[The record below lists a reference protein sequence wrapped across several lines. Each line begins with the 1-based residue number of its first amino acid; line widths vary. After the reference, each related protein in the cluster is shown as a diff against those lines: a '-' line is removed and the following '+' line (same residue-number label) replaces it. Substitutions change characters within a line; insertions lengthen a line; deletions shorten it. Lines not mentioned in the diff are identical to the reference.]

1 MDVETGDGH
10 GGNYPGGKRMKL
22 YNTLSRT
29 VEEFQSFK
37 APKVGIYICGPTVYD
52 YAHLGHSRTY
62 INSDVLVRALKWLDW
77 QPYVVM
83 NITDVGH
90 LTSQADTGE
99 DKMEKKAKLENKP
112 ILEIAK
118 FYTEDF
124 FKMQEQLNILKPDK
138 VTPATEYIAEMIV
151 LVRTLEQK
159 GFTYKTSDGVYFDT
173 SKLKDYGRLARLDL
187 AGMKEGWRVDK
198 NPEKKHPADFALWKF
213 AQPEEKRQ
221 LEWDSPWGKHG
232 FPGWH
237 IECSAM
243 SLEYLG
249 PTLDIHT
256 GGVDHIPIHHTNE
269 IAQSEAATG
278 KPFVKY
284 WFHSNFLDI
293 NGEKMSKSLGNC
305 IRLDDLVKKGYNPL
319 ALRYLFLT
327 GHYRT
332 KMNFT
337 FTALDAAAEA
347 YSSLRSIVGGWQGQ
361 PERTQLSPEKLV
373 KIEAFSAK
381 FKAAIEADLNLPQA
395 VAVVWE
401 MAKSN
406 IPEVDK
412 QELIL
417 DWDRVLGIGLG
428 MVKKETIPD
437 EVKKLVRERETFR
450 QKGNWAEADKLR
462 RQIIDKGYKI
472 EDKHA

>member
-1 MDVETGDGH
+1 
-10 GGNYPGGKRMKL
+10 MKL

-29 VEEFQSFK
+29 VAEFK
-37 APKVGIYICGPTVYD
+37 PLKPPRVGIYICGPTVYD

-62 INSDVLVRALKWLDW
+62 INSDVLVRALKWLDFE
-77 QPYVVM
+77 PYAVM

-118 FYTEDF
+118 FYTDDF
-124 FKMQEQLNILKPDK
+124 FKMRDELNILKPDK
-138 VTPATEYIAEMIV
+138 ITPATEYVGEMIE
-151 LVRTLEQK
+151 LIKILEQK

-173 SKLKDYGRLARLDL
+173 GKFKAYGQLARLDL

-213 AQPEEKRQ
+213 ALSSEKRQ
-221 LEWDSPWGKHG
+221 LEWDSPWGRHS

-243 SLEYLG
+243 SLKYLG

-269 IAQSEAATG
+269 IAQAEAATG
-278 KPFVKY
+278 QPFVRY

-293 NGEKMSKSLGNC
+293 DGEKMSKSLGNC
-305 IRLDDLVKKGYNPL
+305 VRLNDLINKGYDPL
-319 ALRYLFLT
+319 AVRYLFLT

-347 YSSLRSIVGGWQGQ
+347 YSRLKSMVADWQGKK
-361 PERTQLSPEKLV
+361 ERTQLSPEKLA
-373 KIEAFSAK
+373 KIESFSTK
-381 FKAAIEADLNLPQA
+381 FTTAIEADLSLPQA
-395 VAVVWE
+395 LAVVWE
-401 MAKSN
+401 MVKSN
-406 IPEVDK
+406 IPEQDK
-412 QELIL
+412 WELIN
-417 DWDRVLGIGLG
+417 DWDQVLGLGLG
-428 MVKKETIPD
+428 VARKEKIPAEIQALAKQR
-437 EVKKLVRERETFR
+437 EVLRKNKD
-450 QKGNWAEADKLR
+450 WAEADKLR

>member
-1 MDVETGDGH
+1 
-10 GGNYPGGKRMKL
+10 MKL
-22 YNTLSRT
+22 YNTLSRQ
-29 VEEFQSFK
+29 VEEF
-37 APKVGIYICGPTVYD
+37 APIKPLRVGIYICGPTVYD
-52 YAHLGHSRTY
+52 FAHLGHSRTY
-62 INSDVLVRALKWLDW
+62 INSDVLVRALKWLDFE
-77 QPYVVM
+77 PYAVM

-90 LTSQADTGE
+90 LTSNSDTGE
-99 DKMEKKAKLENKP
+99 DKLEKQAKKEAKP

-124 FKMQEQLNILKPDK
+124 FKMRRALNILDPDK
-138 VTPATEYIAEMIV
+138 ITPATEYIPEMIE
-151 LVRTLEQK
+151 LVKKLEDK
-159 GFTYKTSDGVYFDT
+159 GYTYKTSDGVYFDT
-173 SKLKDYGRLARLDL
+173 SKFKAYGQLARLDL
-187 AGMKEGWRVDK
+187 EGMKEGWRVDK

-213 AQPEEKRQ
+213 APPEEKRQ

-243 SLEYLG
+243 SLKELG
-249 PTLDIHT
+249 ETLDIHT
-256 GGVDHIPIHHTNE
+256 GGVDHIAIHHTNE

-293 NGEKMSKSLGNC
+293 DGEKMSKSLNNY
-305 IRLDDLVKKGYNPL
+305 IRLEDLIKKGYDPP

-347 YSSLRSIVGGWQGQ
+347 YSRLKSMAADWQGKRQ
-361 PERTQLSPEKLV
+361 RTQLSPEKLD
-373 KIEAFSAK
+373 KLQGLSLQ
-381 FKAAIEADLNLPQA
+381 FKTAVEADLNLPQA
-395 VAVVWE
+395 LAVVWQ

-406 IPEVDK
+406 IPEQDK
-412 QELIL
+412 WELIS
-417 DWDRVLGIGLG
+417 DWDQVLGLGLG
-428 MVKKETIPD
+428 A
-437 EVKKLVRERETFR
+437 VKKLEISAEIKQLMIQREELRRNR
-450 QKGNWAEADKLR
+450 QWAEADKLR
-462 RQIIDKGYKI
+462 QQIIDKGYKI